1 MKSSP
6 TVWITGA
13 SSGIGKAIAQAWSK
27 RGARLLLSSRREDEL
42 HAVREQCAHPER
54 HRVIPLDLAAP
65 ESLHAAVEEAT
76 NAHSSIDVLINN
88 GGISQRATAHE
99 ADMAVVRR
107 IMEVN
112 FFGAVTLTKA
122 LLPHLIEQGHGH
134 IGVVSSVVGKF
145 STANRTAYAAS
156 KHALHGYFDGLR
168 AEVYDQGLR
177 ITLICPGYVQTDV
190 TRNALTADGTAYGAV
205 SDSIR
210 NGMDPAD
217 CATAIIRALHEERDE
232 IYPGGMETYMVYLKR
247 FLPPHLFNR
256 LIRLVNTT

>member
-13 SSGIGKAIAQAWSK
+13 SSGIGKALAHAWSQ
-27 RGARLLLSSRREDEL
+27 RGARLLLSARREDAL
-42 HAVREQCAHPER
+42 HAVRKQCAHPER
-54 HRVIPLDLAAP
+54 HHVLPLDLAVPA
-65 ESLHAAVEEAT
+65 SLQTAVDKAT
-76 NAHSSIDVLINN
+76 AAHSTIDVLINN
-88 GGISQRATAHE
+88 GGISQRATAQDT
-99 ADMAVVRR
+99 DMAVVRR

-112 FFGAVTLTKA
+112 FFGAVTLTTA

-134 IGVVSSVVGKF
+134 IGIVSSIVGTF
-145 STANRTAYAAS
+145 STPKRTAYAAS

-177 ITLICPGYVQTDV
+177 VTLICPGYVQTDV
-190 TRNALTADGTAYGAV
+190 SRNALTADGSSYGLL

-210 NGMDPAD
+210 NGMAPDD

-232 IYPGGMETYMVYLKR
+232 VYIGGVETYMVYMKR
-247 FLPPHLFNR
+247 FLPPPLFNR
-256 LIRLVNTT
+256 LIRLVDTT